1 MLAVVLG
8 CRGSEVAEG
17 GGRGVV
23 AAPALSS
30 SDLKVSLLSP
40 LFFCFLPHPDPVA
53 DVLGVLAPVV
63 VGCWWCEIRTGR
75 NPWPAG
81 LTTAVATLSG
91 AALPLEA
98 PLRS

>member
-1 MLAVVLG
+1 MLAVILG

-30 SDLKVSLLSP
+30 SDLKVSLIFPSFLLSP
-40 LFFCFLPHPDPVA
+40 PPRSGRRCPWGA
-53 DVLGVLAPVV
+53 GSGGGGVLVV
-63 VGCWWCEIRTGR
+63 RDQDREKSLAG
-75 NPWPAG
+75 WPD
-81 LTTAVATLSG
+81 LAVATLSG
-91 AALPLEA
+91 AELPLEA